1 MAIATHKM
9 ANHKTATD
17 KAISFKNLVKVLQ
30 VSALSLM
37 ICLCTFAFS
46 NAAWAN
52 VQIKLT
58 NVIYEPCTGEAG
70 KHMVL
75 GGGVMSAKCYM
86 IKGNANN
93 TSGKVV
99 YNADIFGRIY
109 DANGNDA
116 MPERTRLGAVEEI
129 PAGKSDFEIMV
140 AIPAEQPEPLEL
152 KQFKASGF
160 AGKVRR

>member
-1 MAIATHKM
+1 MAIA
-9 ANHKTATD
+9 KT
-17 KAISFKNLVKVLQ
+17 KNPKKILQ
-30 VSALSLM
+30 VFNIALLSLLL
-37 ICLCTFAFS
+37 CVCTFAFS
-46 NAAWAN
+46 ATAWAN

-58 NVIYEPCTGEAG
+58 NVIYEPCTGDAG
-70 KHMVL
+70 KNMVL

-86 IKGNANN
+86 IKGNTSNP
-93 TSGKVV
+93 SGKVV

-116 MPERTRLGAVEEI
+116 MPERARLGAVEEI
-129 PAGKSDFEIMV
+129 PAGNSDFQIMV

>member
-1 MAIATHKM
+1 MAIATLKM
-9 ANHKTATD
+9 ASD
-17 KAISFKNLVKVLQ
+17 KAITLKNFIKVFQ

-37 ICLCTFAFS
+37 ICLCTLAFS

-116 MPERTRLGAVEEI
+116 MPERARLGAVEEFPQAKVI
-129 PAGKSDFEIMV
+129 
-140 AIPAEQPEPLEL
+140 L
-152 KQFKASGF
+152 KLW
-160 AGKVRR
+160 